1 MTQEL
6 IPGVEFNFGG
16 GRVYTI
22 PPLSLGALQRLQDKL
37 SSLSERTALD
47 PVAMGVVVEALHAA
61 LARNYPSMTA
71 ADVAELVDVSQIGEV
86 MSAVLDVSGLQRKAQ
101 ADAKNQ
107 AAQPVQT
114 PALTGLDSSLAS
126 A

>member
-1 MTQEL
+1 MPQEL

-16 GRVYTI
+16 GRVYII

-37 SSLSERTALD
+37 SSLNDRTALD

-61 LARNYPSMTA
+61 LARNYPDMTS
-71 ADVAELVDVSQIGEV
+71 ADVAELVDVSQIGDV

-101 ADAKNQ
+101 ADAKNL

-114 PALTGLDSSLAS
+114 AVLTGQDSSLAS

>member
-1 MTQEL
+1 MPQEL

-22 PPLSLGALQRLQDKL
+22 PPLSLGALQRLQNKL
-37 SSLSERTALD
+37 ASFSERTALD
-47 PVAMGVVVEALHAA
+47 PVSMGVVVEALHAA
-61 LARNYPSMTA
+61 LARNYPDLTEGEVS
-71 ADVAELVDVSQIGEV
+71 ELVDVSQIGDV
-86 MSAVLDVSGLQRKAQ
+86 MAAVLDVSGLKRKAQ
-101 ADAKNQ
+101 AEAKNQ

-114 PALTGLDSSLAS
+114 PALTGLPSSPAS

>member
-1 MTQEL
+1 MPQEL

-37 SSLSERTALD
+37 SSLNDRTALD

-61 LARNYPSMTA
+61 LARNYPDMTS
-71 ADVAELVDVSQIGEV
+71 ADVAELVDVSQIGDV

-101 ADAKNQ
+101 ADAKNL

-114 PALTGLDSSLAS
+114 AALTGQVSSLAS